1 MVSLAVD
8 RTFIVVRGIQGSQ
21 EWGQEMIVHHHDG
34 SSASLLRVAQD
45 RRERAAAL
53 ENRNTKTPDLANDN
67 FLESRTAAEGRSHSM
82 TSDRLPE
89 AKSHRPLYGNEFDE
103 SSVAS
108 RPTRDTRRA
117 TPGSSGISV
126 KRPIKR
132 RATSVP

>member
-21 EWGQEMIVHHHDG
+21 EWGQEMIVYHHDG

-67 FLESRTAAEGRSHSM
+67 FWESRTAAEGRDDSSA
-82 TSDRLPE
+82 SDRFRE
-89 AKSHRPLYGNEFDE
+89 ANFQRQVSEWGSRTVWPLKD
-103 SSVAS
+103 SRTAAPTTCPRIDAS
-108 RPTRDTRRA
+108 A
-117 TPGSSGISV
+117 G
-126 KRPIKR
+126 
-132 RATSVP
+132 